1 MVRVGTL
8 SNTIEQ
14 YREAKNTY
22 LKLQAQAKKDLLT
35 RFHQLEDELLQVQ
48 RELRE
53 DFGVRVAIRAKPK
66 SGRGRKAVP
75 AKREPGKPIE
85 NSPEIARIE
94 NKLALQRRKLE
105 EAGTT
110 GRPEKSI
117 RDRIYELEDELRLSK
132 EK

>member
-1 MVRVGTL
+1 M

-48 RELRE
+48 RELRD
-53 DFGVRVAIRAKPK
+53 DFGLKVAIRAKPK
-66 SGRGRKAVP
+66 SGRVRKLPPV
-75 AKREPGKPIE
+75 KRESEKPIE
-85 NSPEIARIE
+85 NSPAIAGIE
-94 NKLALQRRKLE
+94 KRLALQRRKLE
-105 EAGTT
+105 EAGKA
-110 GRPEKSI
+110 GKPEKSI

>member
-1 MVRVGTL
+1 M

-22 LKLQAQAKKDLLT
+22 LKLQAQAKKDLLS

-53 DFGVRVAIRAKPK
+53 DFGVKVAIRAKPK
-66 SGRGRKAVP
+66 SGRARKTVP
-75 AKREPGKPIE
+75 AKRESEKVIE
-85 NSPEIARIE
+85 NSPQIAGIE
-94 NKLALQRRKLE
+94 KKLALQRRKFE
-105 EAGTT
+105 EAAKA